1 MAAELSLE
9 EFDRVRAKSLV
20 IDVLPSSSFRN
31 GHIPGAVSL
40 PVDQITRLE
49 SKILGDRRSRIVVYC
64 ASRTCPHGPRAV
76 SILAETGYQHIS
88 LFPGGIEEWTA
99 SGRGLERSHETA
111 RNERRERV
119 INLINALTIRQWVS
133 LWFTMILFCASMYW
147 LGSLTPWPGLAQD
160 GNPVRSDWSG
170 LGDCIYFSFVTAT
183 TVGYGDIVPSASW
196 ARALAAIEAMGGM
209 LLVGAVI
216 SRLLSAQQ
224 EKLLQDTHDLAFNEH
239 LGRMQNSLHL
249 LISEFQDLEALQLDG
264 RIEQSKTELRFSSGA
279 TILLRDLKIVKDLLQ
294 ERMEKA
300 DEGSLELLLL
310 TLNSTLRAYL
320 EVLSLVKCSK
330 SRVTTQL
337 ARVISDVCSACMPT
351 ETSDEMREL
360 IRQTELLANE
370 VRHFSKARE
379 SDE

>member
-40 PVDQITRLE
+40 PVDKIASLA
-49 SKILGDRRSRIVVYC
+49 SKIAPNHLSRIVVYC

-76 SILAETGYQHIS
+76 STLSEMGYQHVT

-99 SGRGLERSHETA
+99 SGRGLERSHEMS

-160 GNPVRSDWSG
+160 GNPVRSDWYS
-170 LGDCIYFSFVTAT
+170 LADCLYFSFVTAT
-183 TVGYGDIVPSASW
+183 TVGYGDIVPRSIW
-196 ARALAAIEAMGGM
+196 ARALASTEAMGGM

-224 EKLLQDTHDLAFNEH
+224 EKLLQDTHDLAFHER
-239 LGRMQNSLHL
+239 LGRMQTSLHL
-249 LISEFQDLEALQLDG
+249 LIPEFQELETLHLDG
-264 RIEQSKTELRFSSGA
+264 KFERSKIELRLFSGA
-279 TILLRDLKIVKDLLQ
+279 TMLVRDLKIVNELLAG
-294 ERMEKA
+294 RSGTA
-300 DEGSLELLLL
+300 DQGALELLLV
-310 TLNSTLRAYL
+310 TLNSALQAYL
-320 EVLSLVKCSK
+320 EVLSLVKSAPTQ
-330 SRVTTQL
+330 VTTQL
-337 ARVISDVCSACMPT
+337 SRVISEICSACMPA
-351 ETSDEMREL
+351 ESSAEMKEILQR
-360 IRQTELLANE
+360 TELLAAQFGE
-370 VRHFSKARE
+370 VHC
-379 SDE
+379 

>member
-40 PVDQITRLE
+40 PVDKIASLA
-49 SKILGDRRSRIVVYC
+49 SKIAPNHLSRIVVYC

-76 SILAETGYQHIS
+76 STLSEMGYQHVT

-99 SGRGLERSHETA
+99 SGRGLERSHEMS

-160 GNPVRSDWSG
+160 GNPVRSDWYS
-170 LGDCIYFSFVTAT
+170 LADCLYFSFVTAT
-183 TVGYGDIVPSASW
+183 TVGYGDIVPRSIW
-196 ARALAAIEAMGGM
+196 ARALASTEAMGGM

-224 EKLLQDTHDLAFNEH
+224 EKLLQDTHDLAFNER
-239 LGRMQNSLHL
+239 LGRMQTSLHL
-249 LISEFQDLEALQLDG
+249 LIPEFQELETLHLDG
-264 RIEQSKTELRFSSGA
+264 KFERSKIELRLFSGA
-279 TILLRDLKIVKDLLQ
+279 TMLVRDLKIVNELLAG
-294 ERMEKA
+294 RSGTA
-300 DEGSLELLLL
+300 DQGALELLLV
-310 TLNSTLRAYL
+310 TLNSALQAYL
-320 EVLSLVKCSK
+320 EVLSLVKSAPTQ
-330 SRVTTQL
+330 VTTQL
-337 ARVISDVCSACMPT
+337 SRVISEICSACMPA
-351 ETSDEMREL
+351 ESSAEMKEILQR
-360 IRQTELLANE
+360 TELLAAQFGE
-370 VRHFSKARE
+370 VHC
-379 SDE
+379 